1 MIRTEEMILNV
12 GPQHPSTHGVFRLV
26 LKIDGEIITEA
37 TPVIGYLHRGTEKI
51 AENLQYTQIIPYT
64 DRMDY
69 VSAMTNNYVICH
81 AVETMMG
88 IELPERAEFLRLLA
102 MELGRVASHLV
113 WWGTYL
119 LDIGAVSPF
128 LYAFREREMII
139 NLLTEL
145 SGARLTFNYMR
156 VGGVKWDAPDG
167 WIEKV
172 KAFVPHMREQLKGY
186 HQLVTGNE
194 IFLHRL
200 RGVGVYSQEEA
211 IQYSLSGANIRCTGL
226 NRDLRRDEPYSIYDR
241 FDFHVVTREEGDCL
255 ARYECRMEEI
265 EESLKIIE
273 QAAAQFPGD
282 GPIMA
287 KVPKIIK
294 PPKGEVYVKIESP
307 RGEIGCYIASEG
319 KKEPYRLKFRRPSFY
334 NLQILPKLLKGQN
347 IANLIAIL
355 GAIDIVLGEVDG

>member
-1 MIRTEEMILNV
+1 MIRTEEMLLNV

-26 LKIDGEIITEA
+26 IKIDGEIIKEA
-37 TPVIGYLHRGTEKI
+37 TPVIGYLHRGTEKL
-51 AENLQYTQIIPYT
+51 AEDLQYTQIIPYT

-69 VSAMTNNYVICH
+69 LSAMTNNYVICH

-88 IELPERAEFLRLLA
+88 IEVPERAEYLRVLA
-102 MELGRVASHLV
+102 MELGRIASHLV

-156 VGGVKWDAPDG
+156 VGGVKWDAPEG

-172 KAFVPHMREQLKGY
+172 REFVPYMREQLRGY
-186 HQLVTGNE
+186 HSLVTGNE
-194 IFLHRL
+194 IFLHRVK
-200 RGVGVYSQEEA
+200 GVGTYTKEEA
-211 IQYSLSGANIRCTGL
+211 IHYSLSGANLRCTGVKW
-226 NRDLRRDEPYSIYDR
+226 DLRKDEPYSIYDR
-241 FDFHVVTREEGDCL
+241 FDFNVPVCQEGDAF
-255 ARYECRMEEI
+255 ARYQCRMEEI
-265 EESLKIIE
+265 EESLKIVE
-273 QAAAQFPGD
+273 QAAEQFPESGD
-282 GPIMA
+282 TMA

-294 PPKGEVYVKIESP
+294 PPKGETFVRIESP
-307 RGEIGCYIASEG
+307 RGEIGCYIASDG

-334 NLQILPKLLKGQN
+334 NLQILPKLLKGEN
-347 IANLIAIL
+347 MANLISIL

>member
-1 MIRTEEMILNV
+1 MIRTEEMLLNV

-26 LKIDGEIITEA
+26 IKIDGEIIKEA
-37 TPVIGYLHRGTEKI
+37 TPVIGYLHRGTEKL

-69 VSAMTNNYVICH
+69 LSAMTNNYVICH
-81 AVETMMG
+81 AVETMAG
-88 IELPERAEFLRLLA
+88 ITPPERAEYLRILA

-167 WIEKV
+167 WLEKV
-172 KAFVPHMREQLKGY
+172 ADFVPYMREQLKGY
-186 HQLVTGNE
+186 HDLVSGNE
-194 IFLHRL
+194 IFLNRVKD
-200 RGVGVYSQEEA
+200 VGIYTKEEA
-211 IQYSLSGANIRCTGL
+211 LEYSLSGANLRCTGVEW
-226 NRDLRRDEPYSIYDR
+226 DLRKHEPYSLYDR
-241 FDFHVVTREEGDCL
+241 FDFEIPVRTKGD
-255 ARYECRMEEI
+255 AFSRYECRMAEI

-273 QAAAQFPGD
+273 QAVVQFPAD

-294 PPKGEVYVKIESP
+294 PPKGETYVRIESP

-334 NLQILPKLLKGQN
+334 NLQILPKLLEGEN
-347 IANLIAIL
+347 MANLITIL